1 MNLRFKKITLSII
14 LCSSLLLV
22 ACKKAPDTSF
32 TGLEL
37 NTTSSETASTHQTSS
52 ANKATTTAIKNSKD
66 QTTSKSID
74 KNGAYSGIV
83 SNGASIKLYIKN
95 YSDNGFDF
103 IFDDNYVVGHAKIEQ
118 DGSFQFYDENG
129 QGINFRI
136 NSQNEIVVEAGYKHG
151 SLAATYKK

>member
-14 LCSSLLLV
+14 LCSTLLLV
-22 ACKKAPDTSF
+22 SCKKAPDTSF
-32 TGLEL
+32 SVLEI
-37 NTTSSETASTHQTSS
+37 NTTSSETASTQQTAS
-52 ANKATTTAIKNSKD
+52 ANKSTTKAIKKPND

-74 KNGAYSGIV
+74 KNGTYSGIV

-103 IFDDNYVVGHAKIEQ
+103 IFHDDFVAGHAKKEQ

-136 NSQNEIVVEAGYKHG
+136 NNQNEIVVEAGYKHG